1 MSWTAILSGH
11 DVWIADYI
19 ARSNDQAA
27 FVGPH
32 VPYSNGLISGACNDL
47 VPAKDLVLSFL
58 FSWIQH
64 LLVKLHT
71 VDTILMSIQ
80 IDSLRISS

>member
-1 MSWTAILSGH
+1 MSGTTILSRQ
-11 DVWIADYI
+11 DIWIADYI
-19 ARSNDQAA
+19 ARPDDQAA
-27 FVGPH
+27 FIGPH
-32 VPYSNGLISGACNDL
+32 VPYSNGLISRACNDL
-47 VPAKDLVLSFL
+47 FPAKDLVLTSL
-58 FSWIQH
+58 FSWMLH